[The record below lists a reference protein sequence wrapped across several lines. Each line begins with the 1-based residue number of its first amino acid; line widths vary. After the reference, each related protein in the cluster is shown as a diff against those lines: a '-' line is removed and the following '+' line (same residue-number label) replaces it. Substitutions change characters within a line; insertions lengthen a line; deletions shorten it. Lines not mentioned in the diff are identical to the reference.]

1 MGATFCVNNEPHL
14 SAQANLS
21 LWPSS
26 TRSELVAIFMALLT
40 APMNAIIN
48 IYTDSQN
55 AICMINNHHNKSGR
69 KLLKQTNSLILL
81 KINILLQEKKMELIL
96 EKVKRYSGDAMN
108 EMADEL
114 AKSTGNSNHYFNNRF
129 NYSNRTIPIEY
140 NLRKFI
146 KTLMNTRVA
155 AEWSILKTNEYETPI
170 DWNITWNLIHR
181 YKGFNCISVKKHWH
195 LIFITKLFAKLL
207 PIGTIL
213 LQRKPDIYKDFV

>member
-1 MGATFCVNNEPHL
+1 
-14 SAQANLS
+14 
-21 LWPSS
+21 
-26 TRSELVAIFMALLT
+26 
-40 APMNAIIN
+40 
-48 IYTDSQN
+48 
-55 AICMINNHHNKSGR
+55 
-69 KLLKQTNSLILL
+69 
-81 KINILLQEKKMELIL
+81 MELIL

-129 NYSNRTIPIEY
+129 NYSNRT
-140 NLRKFI
+140 
-146 KTLMNTRVA
+146 TLMNTRVA

-207 PIGTIL
+207 PIEESRYHFIECDANKKLWPIIKNKMQNDLVPIIQKLNDSPENTSKIISEKLNQIL
-213 LQRKPDIYKDFV
+213 GSQHDNNKFTDFCLLALEAKINTNFSKISKQTFGLSESKTFYFWPPS

>member
-1 MGATFCVNNEPHL
+1 
-14 SAQANLS
+14 
-21 LWPSS
+21 
-26 TRSELVAIFMALLT
+26 
-40 APMNAIIN
+40 
-48 IYTDSQN
+48 
-55 AICMINNHHNKSGR
+55 
-69 KLLKQTNSLILL
+69 
-81 KINILLQEKKMELIL
+81 MELIL
-96 EKVKRYSGDAMN
+96 EKVKGHSGDAMN

-114 AKSTGNSNHYFNNRF
+114 TKSTGNSNHYFNNRF
-129 NYSNRTIPIEY
+129 NYSNRTVRFFPIFKQIPIEY

-207 PIGTIL
+207 SIETMA
-213 LQRKPDIYKDFV
+213 YN